1 MGNGSLG
8 NLDVNY
14 VICIFK
20 CGQANPSMMGSTM
33 PNVPNVE
40 CCPHAFRAIPGETCM
55 GVACTRKGQ
64 SAEPS

>member
-33 PNVPNVE
+33 PNVSQRGMLSA
-40 CCPHAFRAIPGETCM
+40 CLPGY
-55 GVACTRKGQ
+55 
-64 SAEPS
+64 PW